1 MKTTKRELLDDL
13 TAAVADLYSKSDDY
27 LRNAKSY
34 HCRSNAEIRAG
45 LVKGAAV
52 MRMDAN
58 KIQGIIDKHKDS
70 ANGQVSAARVSR
82 SAAGAEAAALA
93 EVGTVGEADSR
104 NDPDESELQ
113 DQGSRQVDVSGL
125 PANI

>member
-58 KIQGIIDKHKDS
+58 KIQALIDKHKDATPIRS
-70 ANGQVSAARVSR
+70 ARV
-82 SAAGAEAAALA
+82 
-93 EVGTVGEADSR
+93 EV
-104 NDPDESELQ
+104 PQSEPIEP
-113 DQGSRQVDVSGL
+113 VSG
-125 PANI
+125 PQSSDDQAQE